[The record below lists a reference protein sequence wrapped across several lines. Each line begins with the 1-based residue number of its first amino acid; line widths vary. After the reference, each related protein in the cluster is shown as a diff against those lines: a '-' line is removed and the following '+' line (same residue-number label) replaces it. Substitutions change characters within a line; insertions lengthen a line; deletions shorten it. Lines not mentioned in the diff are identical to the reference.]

1 MRTVRVLQR
10 RMTTAE
16 AMPAVAAGD
25 LVQVRQVF
33 GTQVGVVLDTLGLY
47 DLVGIRVDGSKF
59 RFKQRD
65 VDLHCSGWAD
75 TASLVGKGAIAE
87 TNHDLVKR
95 IQDFETKSRNLATEC
110 KSRMARVY
118 SVLHVKKTVCLSKIA
133 KLLFA
138 TENPTLEQIFG
149 AKIALQTGLYFKLMV
164 PVVDRIDIFY
174 EPRRS
179 DEIRFLSDLYAN
191 KNRDQVDAFIEKCK
205 SLISDHRN
213 GFF

>member
-33 GTQVGVVLDTLGLY
+33 GTQVGVALDTLGLY

-75 TASLVGKGAIAE
+75 TASLVGEGAIAG
-87 TNHDLVKR
+87 LVKR
-95 IQDFETKSRNLATEC
+95 IQEFEGKSRNLAIEC
-110 KSRMARVY
+110 KSKMARVY
-118 SVLHVKKTVCLSKIA
+118 GLLHVKNRVCLSKIA

-164 PVVDRIDIFY
+164 PIVDRIEIVY
-174 EPRRS
+174 APRRS
-179 DEIRFLSDLYAN
+179 DEVRFLSDLYAN
-191 KNRDQVDAFIEKCK
+191 KNRDQVDAFLEKCK
-205 SLISDHRN
+205 RLISDHRN
-213 GFF
+213 G